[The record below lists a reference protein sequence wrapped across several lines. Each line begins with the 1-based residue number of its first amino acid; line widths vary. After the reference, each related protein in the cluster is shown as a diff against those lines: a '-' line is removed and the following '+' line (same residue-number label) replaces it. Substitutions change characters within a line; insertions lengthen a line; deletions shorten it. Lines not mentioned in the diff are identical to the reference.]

1 MIVDS
6 QSDTDTRPMP
16 DGGRPRADAP
26 EKQTETV
33 LLVRLGERQYGL
45 PIGAVERVLPM
56 AYVSPLPDVGEGF
69 LGMLNLHG
77 QVLPVLNPRPLLGLP
92 NPAPA
97 AEHRLVLLSSTTRFL
112 VWVDTVEE
120 VVDCPPESLSDVPS
134 QQANPLVRAVLRLG
148 ETIVP
153 VLAPAALEP
162 RGVRTEGTGSLQ

>member
-6 QSDTDTRPMP
+6 QSETDPRLMP
-16 DGGRPRADAP
+16 DGGRLRPNTPAT
-26 EKQTETV
+26 QVETV
-33 LLVRLGERQYGL
+33 LVVRLGERQYGL

-56 AYVSPLPDVGEGF
+56 AYVSPLPDRNDGL

-92 NPAPA
+92 DRAPA
-97 AEHRLVLLSSTTRFL
+97 AEHRLVLVSSTTRFL
-112 VWVDTVEE
+112 VWVDTVDE
-120 VVDCPPESLSDVPS
+120 VVACTPESLSEVPS

-148 ETIVP
+148 ESIVP

-162 RGVRTEGTGSLQ
+162 GRSSQ